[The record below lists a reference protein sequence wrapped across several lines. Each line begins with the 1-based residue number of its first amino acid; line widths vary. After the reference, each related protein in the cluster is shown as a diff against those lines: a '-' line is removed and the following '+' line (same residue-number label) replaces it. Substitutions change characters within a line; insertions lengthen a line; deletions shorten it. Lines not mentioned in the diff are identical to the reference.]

1 MNKTVRSIIAGV
13 FLYFITLAPHMA
25 IAYLHRRFGVSAVVA
40 ARTAV
45 AAHTAAWALA
55 ALVLAFALLAAKR

>member
-1 MNKTVRSIIAGV
+1 M
-13 FLYFITLAPHMA
+13 YFITLAPHVM
-25 IAYLHRRFGVSAVVA
+25 IAYLHRRFSISAVI
-40 ARTAV
+40 

>member
-1 MNKTVRSIIAGV
+1 MNITVRSIIAGV
-13 FLYFITLAPHMA
+13 FLYFLTLAPHMV
-25 IAYLHRRFGVSAVVA
+25 IAYLHCRFSVSTVI
-40 ARTAV
+40 

>member
-1 MNKTVRSIIAGV
+1 MNKTVSSIIAGV
-13 FLYFITLAPHMA
+13 FLYFLTLAPHMA
-25 IAYLHRRFGVSAVVA
+25 IAYLHRRFSVSAV
-40 ARTAV
+40 V

>member
-1 MNKTVRSIIAGV
+1 MNKTVRSIIAVV
-13 FLYFITLAPHMA
+13 FLYFLTLAPHMA
-25 IAYLHRRFGVSAVVA
+25 IAYLHRRFSVSAV
-40 ARTAV
+40 V